1 MAFASTPQTVTAGT
15 NNGSGRYTDYPL
27 AMMACSVIFFMWGAL
42 TSLNDILIPH
52 LKALFTLDYKQ
63 AMLVQFVFFGAYFLM
78 ALPAGKLVERLGFK
92 RGMVAGLAVAG
103 IGALLFW
110 PAAQWQ
116 SYPLFLFAFFV
127 LATGITVLQVAANPY
142 VALLGPA
149 RTGSSR
155 LTLAQTLNSF
165 GTAVAPWVGGLL
177 ILSGVMLGAD
187 QVAALP
193 AVQQAAYRAQQAHS
207 VQMPYLVLAAV
218 LFLLAVFVA
227 LFHLPPLAEAGAQ
240 ADGRKHTLGD
250 ALRVPHVA
258 YGVAAI
264 FCYVGAEVAIGSFL
278 INYIAQPDIGGIT
291 EQQASR
297 YVSFYWTGAMIGRF
311 FGTFLLAWL
320 NPRRLLAVF
329 AAIAGLLVL
338 TSMLSQGHVAM
349 YSIVAVGLFNSI
361 MFPTIFAL
369 GIERLGPLTDKA
381 SSLLIMAIVGGAV
394 IPWLQGVLADH
405 LGVHHAF
412 VLPVL
417 CYAFIL
423 FYGLRGS
430 KIRDVAAASPR

>member
-1 MAFASTPQTVTAGT
+1 MAFASTPQPSPTA
-15 NNGSGRYTDYPL
+15 NDAAGSGRYTDYPL
-27 AMMACSVIFFMWGAL
+27 AMMVCSVIFFMWGAL

-63 AMLVQFVFFGAYFLM
+63 VMLVQSVFFGAYFLM

-127 LATGITVLQVAANPY
+127 LASGITVLQVAANPY

-177 ILSGVMLGAD
+177 ILSGVMLTAD

-193 AVQQAAYRAQQAHS
+193 AVQQAAYRAQQAHA

-227 LFHLPPLAEAGAQ
+227 LFHLPPLTEASEPA
-240 ADGRKHTLGD
+240 AGRRHTLGD
-250 ALRVPHVA
+250 ALRVPHVR
-258 YGVAAI
+258 YGVIAI

-278 INYIAQPDIGGIT
+278 INYLAQPDIGGMT

-329 AAIAGLLVL
+329 AAIAGVLVL
-338 TSMLSQGHVAM
+338 VSMTSQGHVAM
-349 YSIVAVGLFNSI
+349 LSIVAVGLFNSI

-369 GIERLGPLTDKA
+369 GIEKLGPLTDKA

-430 KIRDVAAASPR
+430 KIRDASQG